1 MTKKLGLIV
10 NPIAGMGGRVGLKG
24 TDGDEILEAAIRLGA
39 KPRSNQR
46 TLLALQ
52 QLYQELPDLDILT
65 FSGDMGETVAKQ
77 AGFSPTIIGS
87 AIDDNTSADD
97 TLAAGKKMVAAG
109 VDFLLFAGGD
119 GTARNIADSVGET
132 IPVIGIPTGVKIHS
146 AVFAQSP
153 LKAGI
158 LAARYLK
165 NQVTKTILSE
175 VIDLDESGI
184 RQGKVIT
191 RLYAY
196 LKIPLE
202 QKFTQSCKSSSP
214 GSEKDIQ
221 NRIAFRVIHEMEPDV
236 LYLIGPGSTTAAVM
250 EHLNQKNT
258 LLGVD
263 LIQNKKVIANDLN
276 ESTIL
281 FHIKNQKT
289 YLILTPVGG
298 QGYILGRGNQQ
309 LSPEVIQKVTKEN
322 IILIAT
328 LNKLNSIEHHTLL
341 IDTGDTVLDKKI
353 SGYRKIITDD
363 ISTII
368 YKITP

>member
-1 MTKKLGLIV
+1 MAKKLGLIV

-24 TDGDEILEAAIRLGA
+24 TDGTEILETAIRLGA

-52 QLYQELPDLDILT
+52 HLYQELPDLEILT
-65 FSGDMGETVAKQ
+65 FSGDMGEITAKQ

-87 AIDDNTSADD
+87 AVDDNTSADD
-97 TLAAGKKMVAAG
+97 TLSAGKKMLAAG
-109 VDFLLFAGGD
+109 VDFVLFAGGD

-132 IPVIGIPTGVKIHS
+132 IPVIGIPAGVKIHS

-153 LKAGI
+153 IKAGM
-158 LAARYLK
+158 LTAKYF
-165 NQVTKTILSE
+165 NGQVTKTVLSE

-196 LKIPLE
+196 LNIPLD
-202 QKFTQSCKSSSP
+202 QKFTQSRKSSSP

-221 NRIAFRVIHEMEPDV
+221 NRIAFRIIHEMKPDF

-281 FHIKNQKT
+281 SRIKNHKT

-309 LSPEVIQKVTKEN
+309 LSPDVIHNVTKDN
-322 IILIAT
+322 IIIIAT

-341 IDTGDTVLDKKI
+341 VDTGDIALDKKI
-353 SGYRKIITDD
+353 CGYRRIITDD
-363 ISTII
+363 DSTII
-368 YKITP
+368 YKVTT